1 MTEQI
6 GNVTVNYEYYEGQDF
21 YSDGDVEDE
30 ILDIVKT
37 YPANEF
43 NRIIADRKSWPVLYH
58 LSDIRGNILQSMPI
72 DKDDEVL
79 EIGAGCGAIT
89 GTLAR
94 KAKNVTCIDLS
105 KRRSLINAYRN
116 RQYNN
121 IEIMVGNFQ
130 VIEPNLPQKYDCI
143 TLIGVLEY
151 GALYIKSN
159 EPYLEFLS
167 IIKRHLKPNGRVYI
181 AIENKFGMKYW
192 AGCQEDHIGGI
203 FKGIE
208 GYNDVEGVYT
218 FGRKELEKLI
228 KKAGYIEQKFYYPY
242 PDYKFPMVIYSDD
255 FLPEK
260 GTLNKNNLNFDRQKI
275 YMFDESKVFD
285 QVIDEGMFPFFS
297 NSFLVEAKCGE

>member
-1 MTEQI
+1 MTELI
-6 GNVTVNYEYYEGQDF
+6 GNVTVNYKYYEGQDI

-37 YPANEF
+37 YPKADY
-43 NRIIADRKSWPVLYH
+43 NRIIADRKSWPILYH
-58 LSDIRGNILQSMPI
+58 LSDIRGNILASMPI
-72 DKDDEVL
+72 GKDDTVL

-89 GTLAR
+89 GTIAR
-94 KAKNVTCIDLS
+94 KAKKVTCIDLS

-116 RQYNN
+116 REYNN

-130 VIEPNLPQKYDCI
+130 VIEPDLSEKYDCI

-151 GALYIKSN
+151 GALYIKSK

-167 IIKRHLKPNGRVYI
+167 IIKKHLKPNGRVYI

-192 AGCQEDHIGGI
+192 AGFQEDHVGGV

-208 GYNDVEGVYT
+208 GYKNVEGVYT

-228 KKAGYIEQKFYYPY
+228 KEAGYTEETFYYPY
-242 PDYKFPMVIYSDD
+242 PDYKFPMEIYSDS
-255 FLPEK
+255 FLPDR
-260 GTLNKNNLNFDRQKI
+260 GSLNKNNLNFDREKI
-275 YMFDESKVFD
+275 YMFDESEVFD
-285 QVIDEGMFPFFS
+285 QVIDEEMFPFFS
-297 NSFLVEAKCGE
+297 NSFLVEAKFGE